1 MVGVSFVQA
10 ELGFSDL
17 EECLQ
22 FLKEKGAVLNADST
36 KLDCKLS
43 TTAFQAVWD
52 LCC

>member
-1 MVGVSFVQA
+1 MVAVAFVQA
-10 ELGFSDL
+10 ELGFSNS

-43 TTAFQAVWD
+43 TTALQAVWG